1 MKKSMTKV
9 ITPEVVY
16 SVETW
21 KSNEFSSQLLDL
33 KRPAPTL
40 DRSGRILFYHTM
52 AMEAGKISI
61 AAALMTALELHK
73 AKLEHPSEFDSWCD
87 ANLRH
92 GDIKLGRST
101 RYKYLA
107 VLNKTVG
114 RNVSIDE
121 LAQDTEQGKL
131 EAVATFTKYT
141 NYQSLYQLYH
151 EEGIVKPSNLGGGGR
166 GQGRKRKADADLAE
180 QAEQIANSGELA
192 KTVLYQITS
201 DLYTKGV
208 VEGGFGSLKTA
219 DLKGVVQT
227 IKDILGKANE
237 ILKSRKS

>member
-1 MKKSMTKV
+1 MKKSAVT
-9 ITPEVVY
+9 TEVVY
-16 SVETW
+16 ATETW
-21 KSNEFSSQLLDL
+21 KADQFTSQLVNL
-33 KRPAPTL
+33 KRPSASL
-40 DRSGRILFYHTM
+40 DRPGRILFYHTM

-73 AKLEHPSEFDSWCD
+73 AKLEHPSEFVAWCE

-92 GDIKLGRST
+92 GNIKLAMST
-101 RYKYLA
+101 AYKYLA
-107 VLNKTVG
+107 VLNKTIG

-180 QAEQIANSGELA
+180 QAEKIANSGELA

-208 VEGGFGSLKTA
+208 VEGGFGSLETA

>member
-1 MKKSMTKV
+1 MKKSV
-9 ITPEVVY
+9 TPEVVY
-16 SVETW
+16 ATETW
-21 KSNEFSSQLLDL
+21 KADQFTSQLVNL
-33 KRPAPTL
+33 KRPSASL
-40 DRSGRILFYHTM
+40 DRPGRILFYHTM

-73 AKLEHPSEFDSWCD
+73 AKLEHPSEFVAWCE

-92 GDIKLGRST
+92 GNIKLGMST
-101 RYKYLA
+101 AYRYLT
-107 VLNKTVG
+107 VLNKTIG

-166 GQGRKRKADADLAE
+166 GQGRKRKEASTDLAE
-180 QAEQIANSGELA
+180 QAEKIANSGELA

-208 VEGGFGSLKTA
+208 VEGGFGSLETA

>member
-180 QAEQIANSGELA
+180 QAEKIANSGELA

-208 VEGGFGSLKTA
+208 VEGGFGSLETA

>member
-1 MKKSMTKV
+1 MKKSAV
-9 ITPEVVY
+9 TPEVVY
-16 SVETW
+16 ATETW
-21 KSNEFSSQLLDL
+21 KADQFTSQLVNL
-33 KRPAPTL
+33 KRPSASL
-40 DRSGRILFYHTM
+40 DRPGRILFYHTM

-73 AKLEHPSEFDSWCD
+73 AKLEHPSEFVAWCE

-92 GDIKLGRST
+92 GNIKLGMST
-101 RYKYLA
+101 AYKYLA
-107 VLNKTVG
+107 VLNKTIG

-208 VEGGFGSLKTA
+208 VEGGFGSLETA

>member
-1 MKKSMTKV
+1 MKTKPAKTV
-9 ITPEVVY
+9 TPEVVY

-21 KSNEFSSQLLDL
+21 KAEEFSTQLLNL
-33 KRPAPTL
+33 KQPSASL
-40 DRSGRILFYHTM
+40 DRPGRILFYHTM

-107 VLNKTVG
+107 VLNKTIG

-121 LAQDTEQGKL
+121 LAQDTEKGKL

-151 EEGIVKPSNLGGGGR
+151 SEGIVKQSNLGGSGR
-166 GQGRKRKADADLAE
+166 GQGRKRKDAAAELAAAADEIAAAAGAAE
-180 QAEQIANSGELA
+180 LCKLIGDVFVRAVSQDEFGGVGTKELKEEIETLEQILSRA
-192 KTVLYQITS
+192 K
-201 DLYTKGV
+201 
-208 VEGGFGSLKTA
+208 A
-219 DLKGVVQT
+219 
-227 IKDILGKANE
+227 
-237 ILKSRKS
+237 ILKSRKDR

>member
-1 MKKSMTKV
+1 MKKSAV
-9 ITPEVVY
+9 TPEVVY
-16 SVETW
+16 ATETW
-21 KSNEFSSQLLDL
+21 KADQFTSQLVNL
-33 KRPAPTL
+33 KRPSASL
-40 DRSGRILFYHTM
+40 DRPGRILFYHTM

-73 AKLEHPSEFDSWCD
+73 AKLEHPSEFVAWCE

-92 GDIKLGRST
+92 GNIKLGMST
-101 RYKYLA
+101 AYRYLT
-107 VLNKTVG
+107 VLNKTIG

-166 GQGRKRKADADLAE
+166 GQGRKRKEELSSAAGAAEAAENAGFAAQNALELIGKVYEAGVIRQGFEAMDKSALKNAVESLKLALAE
-180 QAEQIANSGELA
+180 A
-192 KTVLYQITS
+192 
-201 DLYTKGV
+201 TK
-208 VEGGFGSLKTA
+208 
-219 DLKGVVQT
+219 
-227 IKDILGKANE
+227 
-237 ILKSRKS
+237 ILKAK

>member
-1 MKKSMTKV
+1 MKKSMTKA
-9 ITPEVVY
+9 IAPEVVY

-21 KSNEFSSQLLDL
+21 KSNEFSSQLLDF

-107 VLNKTVG
+107 VLNKTIG

-166 GQGRKRKADADLAE
+166 GQGRKRKEELSSAAGAAEAAENAGFAAQNALELIGKVYEAGVIRQGFEAMDKSALKNAVESLKLALAE
-180 QAEQIANSGELA
+180 A
-192 KTVLYQITS
+192 
-201 DLYTKGV
+201 TK
-208 VEGGFGSLKTA
+208 
-219 DLKGVVQT
+219 
-227 IKDILGKANE
+227 
-237 ILKSRKS
+237 ILKEKK

>member
-1 MKKSMTKV
+1 MKKAMTKV

-40 DRSGRILFYHTM
+40 ARSGRILFYHTM
-52 AMEAGKISI
+52 TMEAGKISI

-121 LAQDTEQGKL
+121 LAQDTERGKL

-151 EEGIVKPSNLGGGGR
+151 EEGIVKPSNLGGSGR
-166 GQGRKRKADADLAE
+166 GQGRKRKEELSSAAGAAQAAE
-180 QAEQIANSGELA
+180 NAGFAAQNAFEAINSA
-192 KTVLYQITS
+192 YIN
-201 DLYTKGV
+201 GV
-208 VEGGFGSLKTA
+208 VKQGFSALDNTRLKKSVETLNNMLAYAKAILNGGK
-219 DLKGVVQT
+219 
-227 IKDILGKANE
+227 
-237 ILKSRKS
+237 

>member
-1 MKKSMTKV
+1 MEKSMTKA

-40 DRSGRILFYHTM
+40 DRPGRILFYHTM

-73 AKLEHPSEFDSWCD
+73 AKLEHPSEFVAWCE
-87 ANLRH
+87 ANLQH
-92 GDIKLGRST
+92 GNIKLGMRT
-101 RYKYLA
+101 AYRYMA
-107 VLNKTVG
+107 VLNKTIG

-166 GQGRKRKADADLAE
+166 GQGRKRKEELSSAAGAAE
-180 QAEQIANSGELA
+180 AAENAGFAAQNTFEAINSA
-192 KTVLYQITS
+192 YIN
-201 DLYTKGV
+201 GV
-208 VEGGFGSLKTA
+208 VKLGFSALDNTRLKESVETLKNMLAYAKAILNGGK
-219 DLKGVVQT
+219 
-227 IKDILGKANE
+227 
-237 ILKSRKS
+237 